1 MTKLQFNLFLNS
13 LQKRLFT
20 TSSSTAAASLS
31 SVDRLIDTY
40 GLPSESAIQISK
52 KLKIS
57 SSDETA
63 TPDAENSIKHLHSL
77 FGILKDYGFSGNQI
91 ANLIRKRPSTL
102 GLKSEAASL
111 SSVDSLID
119 TYGLP
124 SESAIQISK
133 KLKIASSDES
143 ATPDAEMSIKHL
155 HSVFGILKDYGFSGN
170 QIAKLIRKRPSTLW
184 SDAAIQS
191 RLQFLEEKG
200 FTKQNISEL
209 IMTNPLILG
218 RGLET
223 RLQPAWDFFRTCI
236 GTDDNVKLAVKRW
249 PWLLTADLNN
259 TVQPNV
265 VLLIDHGVPLAS
277 ISKLIVSDPKTV
289 IRNPERMLRVIVDLK
304 ESGRDPKSPMFIR
317 ALGSMVNMSEP
328 VWNRKIEA
336 LKSIGLTEGDIKF
349 LFRKYPICLAC
360 SEEKLRASFDFLVNT
375 MKLDV
380 PSIVARP
387 LILMYGLEKRVRPR
401 MNVLKV
407 LKSKN
412 LVNENVNLDRVMT
425 VIEKRFLMKYVEP
438 YQELVPELMD
448 VYHGSIPA

>member
-1 MTKLQFNLFLNS
+1 MTKLQFSLFLNS

-20 TSSSTAAASLS
+20 TSSSAATASLS

-40 GLPSESAIQISK
+40 GLPSESAIHISK

-63 TPDAENSIKHLHSL
+63 TPDAEK
-77 FGILKDYGFSGNQI
+77 
-91 ANLIRKRPSTL
+91 
-102 GLKSEAASL
+102 
-111 SSVDSLID
+111 
-119 TYGLP
+119 
-124 SESAIQISK
+124 
-133 KLKIASSDES
+133 
-143 ATPDAEMSIKHL
+143 SIKHL

-170 QIAKLIRKRPSTLW
+170 QLAKLIRKRPSTLGLK
-184 SDAAIQS
+184 SEADLQS

-200 FTKQNISEL
+200 FTKENISEF
-209 IMTNPLILG
+209 IVTNPLVLD

-223 RLQPAWDFFRTCI
+223 RLQPAWEFFRICI

-249 PWLLTADLNN
+249 PWLLTEDLNN
-259 TVQPNV
+259 TAQPNV
-265 VLLIDHGVPLAS
+265 VLLMDHGVPLAS
-277 ISKLIVSDPKTV
+277 ISKLIVSNPRTI
-289 IRNPERMLRVIVDLK
+289 IRSPERMLRVIVDLK
-304 ESGRDPKSPMFIR
+304 ESGRDPRSPMFMR
-317 ALGSMVNMSEP
+317 ALRAMVNTSEP
-328 VWNRKIEA
+328 TWNRKIEA

-349 LFRKYPICLAC
+349 LFRNYPICLAC
-360 SEEKLRASFDFLVNT
+360 SEEKIRASFDFLVNT

-407 LKSKN
+407 LKLKN
-412 LVNENVNLDRVMT
+412 LVNENVNLNKVMP
-425 VIEKRFLMKYVEP
+425 VSEECFLRKYVKP

-448 VYHGSIPA
+448 VYRGSIPA

>member
-1 MTKLQFNLFLNS
+1 MPKLQFTPFLNS

-20 TSSSTAAASLS
+20 TSSSIAAAASSS

-63 TPDAENSIKHLHSL
+63 TPDAEK
-77 FGILKDYGFSGNQI
+77 
-91 ANLIRKRPSTL
+91 
-102 GLKSEAASL
+102 
-111 SSVDSLID
+111 
-119 TYGLP
+119 
-124 SESAIQISK
+124 
-133 KLKIASSDES
+133 
-143 ATPDAEMSIKHL
+143 SIKHL

-170 QIAKLIRKRPSTLW
+170 QLAMLIRKRPRSLGLK
-184 SDAAIQS
+184 SEADLQS

-200 FTKQNISEL
+200 FTKQNISEF
-209 IMTNPLILG
+209 IVTNPLVLE

-223 RLQPAWDFFRTCI
+223 RLQPAWEFFRTCV

-249 PWLLTADLNN
+249 PWLLTENLNN
-259 TVQPNV
+259 TAQPNV
-265 VLLIDHGVPLAS
+265 ALLMDHGVPLAS
-277 ISKLIVSDPKTV
+277 ISKLIVSHPRT
-289 IRNPERMLRVIVDLK
+289 IIWSPERMLRVIVDLK

-317 ALGSMVNMSEP
+317 ALRSMVNMSGP
-328 VWNRKIEA
+328 IWNRKIEA
-336 LKSIGLTEGDIKF
+336 LKSIGLTEGDIEF

-360 SEEKLRASFDFLVNT
+360 SEEKIRASFDFLVNT

-412 LVNENVNLDRVMT
+412 LVNENVNLNCVMP
-425 VIEKRFLMKYVEP
+425 VSEERFLRKYVEP

>member
-1 MTKLQFNLFLNS
+1 MTKLQFSLFLNS
-13 LQKRLFT
+13 RLFT
-20 TSSSTAAASLS
+20 TSSSTSASS
-31 SVDRLIDTY
+31 PSVDRLIDTY

-57 SSDETA
+57 STDETA
-63 TPDAENSIKHLHSL
+63 TL
-77 FGILKDYGFSGNQI
+77 
-91 ANLIRKRPSTL
+91 
-102 GLKSEAASL
+102 
-111 SSVDSLID
+111 
-119 TYGLP
+119 
-124 SESAIQISK
+124 
-133 KLKIASSDES
+133 
-143 ATPDAEMSIKHL
+143 DAEMSIKHL

-170 QIAKLIRKRPSTLW
+170 QIAKLIRKRPGTLGLK
-184 SDAAIQS
+184 SDAALQS

-200 FTKQNISEL
+200 FTKQNISEF
-209 IMTNPLILG
+209 IVTNPRVLE

-223 RLQPAWDFFRTCI
+223 RLQPAWEFFRTCV

-259 TVQPNV
+259 TAQPNV
-265 VLLIDHGVPLAS
+265 VLLMDHGVPLAS
-277 ISKLIVSDPKTV
+277 ISKLIVSQPMTI
-289 IRNPERMLRVIVDLK
+289 IRSPERMLRVIVDLK
-304 ESGRDPKSPMFIR
+304 ESGRDPRSPMFIC
-317 ALGSMVNMSEP
+317 ALRVMVNMSEP
-328 VWNRKIEA
+328 TWNRKIEA

-349 LFRKYPICLAC
+349 LFRNYPLCLAC
-360 SEEKLRASFDFLVNT
+360 SEEKIRASFDFLVNT

-387 LILMYGLEKRVRPR
+387 LILMFGLEKRVRPR

-412 LVNENVNLDRVMT
+412 LVNENVNLIH
-425 VIEKRFLMKYVEP
+425 VIKVSEERFLRNYVEP